1 MSDYTLTIN
10 YNENSKYQR
19 FTLLISNGLTK
30 IEKQITIY
38 CVTSKHTNDILQ
50 EFNFA
55 TVNVGETATN
65 INIAQLRD
73 NINFI
78 NATMEQE
85 HTLGIY
91 FSIDKV
97 KIQITHEYTTIGG
110 VKIQTTDA
118 ILNTIVD
125 MLNKI
130 ISNYDL
136 CLNGYAT
143 GFLIEYCQAKEKKFE
158 DFQKIK
164 NFFLSP
170 KADDKFKKKY
180 MDVLLKYGKF

>member
-118 ILNTIVD
+118 ILNT
-125 MLNKI
+125 
-130 ISNYDL
+130 
-136 CLNGYAT
+136 
-143 GFLIEYCQAKEKKFE
+143 
-158 DFQKIK
+158 
-164 NFFLSP
+164 
-170 KADDKFKKKY
+170 
-180 MDVLLKYGKF
+180 